1 MAAATATTTTVEHTN
16 TAPAT
21 LSTAFTETI
30 TDGTSTAETGNAIT
44 GSYTQTQSETKT
56 TTDVDV
62 YDMGSSYPLPVDV
75 TECSTTTLT
84 ETKVGNHISG
94 NYALTEVSSGTYD
107 MVEIEGWYPPWF
119 STTPGVGDF
128 SLTET
133 GSLTSTTVEYGNEI
147 DSSYSQVVTLSD
159 VYGMSEI
166 GETSGGS
173 FSETVNGS
181 DAATLTEIGNYSNQT
196 YNRTI
201 VGTGT
206 AVVTESGPGATLGS
220 GSPSYAYVVTEDS
233 DPRAGVLIQ
242 AETGSDRYDLL
253 ELWQNVANVGANE
266 EGNMDYSPYGQP
278 FADPGPTNGELGLPA
293 NTRLPSRNAADW
305 TGAIGNSNFR
315 PQRPQDFGLQAG
327 DQVPFRNGRIDLAE
341 FAVPVPSR
349 GGSALA
355 RTFQVPGMGTGA
367 GALHGP
373 DRSAMVAELALRR
386 GETQA
391 ATEAWLSNEGY
402 RLHHAGGNRAQVVPG
417 EIHDNI
423 PHTGGRSDNA
433 RLRTTTVGALGALSV
448 FLTLRDACQAAGVGR
463 PDYVAVNAPYYFTD
477 RDGSVFVVR
486 VPGSLNFWSSPSVL
500 YVAGPRAGQTQ
511 PITNAEVRLYQ
522 LDAEIR
528 YGRYIPG
535 GFFRSPRFIPGTER
549 RTLPLYEGNREIG
562 LIDEEGIHY
571 YPWYDPYGSGGADSY
586 YT

>member
-1 MAAATATTTTVEHTN
+1 MNKAVETTLNATATGNVISGDYTTLAAATATTTTVEHTN

-75 TECSTTTLT
+75 TEYSTTTLT

-147 DSSYSQVVTLSD
+147 DSSYSQVVTSSD

-278 FADPGPTNGELGLPA
+278 FADPGPALPNDARGAWIQGTRGNGVFQYSNNAYNQARGVAGVQVRFTNNCIAVGGFPAQCYYGGSANAASVRITRVLGTEA
-293 NTRLPSRNAADW
+293 DMNAADAAMRIARGIP
-305 TGAIGNSNFR
+305 TGSG
-315 PQRPQDFGLQAG
+315 
-327 DQVPFRNGRIDLAE
+327 
-341 FAVPVPSR
+341 PVDS
-349 GGSALA
+349 
-355 RTFQVPGMGTGA
+355 PGTT
-367 GALHGP
+367 P
-373 DRSAMVAELALRR
+373 
-386 GETQA
+386 
-391 ATEAWLSNEGY
+391 
-402 RLHHAGGNRAQVVPG
+402 GNRA
-417 EIHDNI
+417 
-423 PHTGGRSDNA
+423 R
-433 RLRTTTVGALGALSV
+433 
-448 FLTLRDACQAAGVGR
+448 
-463 PDYVAVNAPYYFTD
+463 
-477 RDGSVFVVR
+477 
-486 VPGSLNFWSSPSVL
+486 W
-500 YVAGPRAGQTQ
+500 
-511 PITNAEVRLYQ
+511 
-522 LDAEIR
+522 
-528 YGRYIPG
+528 
-535 GFFRSPRFIPGTER
+535 
-549 RTLPLYEGNREIG
+549 
-562 LIDEEGIHY
+562 
-571 YPWYDPYGSGGADSY
+571 
-586 YT
+586 